1 MHDKYP
7 KVSQVTFIGKYKTGG
22 NLVWTLQHFAKKQN
36 RSTFVLWRGFQ
47 T

>member
-22 NLVWTLQHFAKKQN
+22 NLVWLQHFAKKQN